1 MNIQKLLKEA
11 QKAQQKLAKIQ
22 EESAKITAEA
32 QAGGGMVKATANG
45 EGKILSITID
55 PEIVKEGDIEMLQD
69 LIIAAVNASITKA
82 KESVEQK
89 LKGEMQKLTGGL
101 GLNIPGLGL

>member
-45 EGKILSITID
+45 EGKILSIIID